1 MVQLIHFFQDGQ
13 PSTLALKDGTVSKA
27 KLFELIINIMQNNNL
42 GVVQIRPRKVLALL
56 GLWES
61 TTVEKAE
68 LVWTL
73 FAHLKLHSH

>member
-1 MVQLIHFFQDGQ
+1 
-13 PSTLALKDGTVSKA
+13 
-27 KLFELIINIMQNNNL
+27 MQNNNL

-61 TTVEKAE
+61 TTVEYTE